1 MLEPDEIE
9 KITDRITDLAS
20 YWHKYTL
27 IKLVRRLMARF
38 KRGNETVL
46 SRFDAYQMKVLQD
59 AGVLR
64 KDLEKELSQITGKGA
79 DEIKKAFTDACDA
92 SDKAD
97 AKVYERAGISIT
109 PLEQSPALVR
119 KISQDMASTQNTFY
133 NLTHT
138 TADAVQTAFINA
150 CDNAYN
156 KANSGLVTLQEAVAE
171 EVESLANSGIKF
183 VSYTKTAE
191 NGKQSVHR
199 DTIETATLRAVRTGI
214 TQCTGGISLKRL
226 EENEWDIVL
235 VSAHLGARDK
245 GTGPEN
251 HAEWQGKFYSLN
263 GKSDFPDF
271 YKATG
276 YGTGE
281 GLCGWNC
288 RHSFG
293 AGDGVFNPYSK
304 MDFSK
309 NHEIYEKSQEQR
321 KMERAIRKQ
330 KDKIDVYDQAIK
342 EDDTN
347 KPLKDRRAEA
357 QDELVQMNKA
367 YIDWCKDNGVKQQE
381 YRLRTAKPKKNII
394 PITAEKTI
402 IAKSEISTDTVQSL
416 PAEMEDLRNKWG
428 IEKVE
433 NAKDITLETYIS
445 GLGKESSV
453 GQAENIVINGV
464 ITEIDGKK
472 VYFDY
477 KPEELL
483 IGTKL
488 AEFFGG
494 ELLMRPVAP
503 GICKVSDYLLNDVPY
518 DLKAITGESKHA
530 FYNAT
535 HDKKDQAERF
545 VFDISNAKQSK
556 EEIIFSINEV
566 LSNNH
571 TQHVKQIVLID
582 KGIIFAVFER

>member
-9 KITDRITDLAS
+9 KITDKITDLAS

-97 AKVYERAGISIT
+97 AKVYERAGISVT

-381 YRLRTAKPKKNII
+381 YRLRTAKPKKQGSNIPEEVQKVRELWQIGDI
-394 PITAEKTI
+394 PH
-402 IAKSEISTDTVQSL
+402 
-416 PAEMEDLRNKWG
+416 
-428 IEKVE
+428 
-433 NAKDITLETYIS
+433 AKDITDKIYADARPGDYTIEEAKVVYVGDEELVLKKNQRKTWYKDGTFVFNYADEEKNAALV
-445 GLGKESSV
+445 LGEKLG
-453 GQAENIVINGV
+453 GQIIMLPEAPKIQKMADFLYNGV
-464 ITEIDGKK
+464 RLDLKTFKK
-472 VYFDY
+472 IPGERTLYGNIKDKEEQTHRFLVDISVI
-477 KPEELL
+477 KEADPELL
-483 IGTKL
+483 KNMTEKVFRDPTTKW
-488 AEFFGG
+488 
-494 ELLMRPVAP
+494 V
-503 GICKVSDYLLNDVPY
+503 
-518 DLKAITGESKHA
+518 
-530 FYNAT
+530 
-535 HDKKDQAERF
+535 
-545 VFDISNAKQSK
+545 
-556 EEIIFSINEV
+556 EEIWYMYNNE
-566 LSNNH
+566 
-571 TQHVKQIVLID
+571 
-582 KGIIFAVFER
+582 IIAVYAK